1 MGIQSCEDSACG
13 VFRSDIHHPL
23 DIIGSISLQI
33 LILFNLTKIFFTKMV
48 HKIANPLLLRIIA
61 VINRVLIFRP
71 LKWGRGLIFSYSFS

>member
-1 MGIQSCEDSACG
+1 MDIQPSGDSGCG

-23 DIIGSISLQI
+23 HIVVSIFLRI

-48 HKIANPLLLRIIA
+48 HKIANPLLLRITA

-71 LKWGRGLIFSYSFS
+71 LKWVRGLIFSYSFS